1 MDFASNG
8 VLPPVSRPVADRV
21 IVKQSLPQDIL
32 QSNHCAEQLKA
43 RLEKRS
49 GVTGPYHKLQQWEN
63 GKNTTRYVP
72 ADEVCQVQAALAGY
86 AQYRQLTEEYA
97 QVVIAETRQNIASKK
112 KNRSHR
118 RSSWP
123 KTKKSKD

>member
-1 MDFASNG
+1 MNTLTKQQLLQQIAA
-8 VLPPVSRPVADRV
+8 VSAMERGKLSAYSF
-21 IVKQSLPQDIL
+21 K
-32 QSNHCAEQLKA
+32 E
-43 RLEKRS
+43 RS
-49 GVTGPYHKLQQWEN
+49 GATGPYHKLQQWEN

-97 QVVIAETRQNIASKK
+97 QLVIAETRQNIASKK
-112 KNRSHR
+112 KSRFRR

-123 KTKKSKD
+123 RTKKSKD